1 MKTKKSRKTASYYAY
16 LRGVTMMLNR
26 SIGRLVLSGKV
37 PRVLVVKHKKYRATN
52 NYKR

>member
-16 LRGVTMMLNR
+16 LRGVIMMFNR
-26 SIGRLVLSGKV
+26 ALGRKVLSGKV
-37 PRVLVVKHKKYRATN
+37 PHVLVVKHKKYRATN